1 MMDPL
6 SPSGYNRAAT
16 DKAAA
21 NRPAPAE
28 KAPAAAAPE
37 RPQAAAPARLQDDTL
52 ELSDAA
58 RQSMAEP
65 GFDRAKVDA
74 IKLAL
79 QQGQYPLDS
88 RRMAENFLAIEKMI
102 SG

>member
-6 SPSGYNRAAT
+6 SSSGRYNRAPPTDNAAA
-16 DKAAA
+16 DKA
-21 NRPAPAE
+21 
-28 KAPAAAAPE
+28 KASNSAAP
-37 RPQAAAPARLQDDTL
+37 AAAPARPARLEDDTL
-52 ELSDAA
+52 ELSQAA
-58 RQSMAEP
+58 RQSLQEP

-88 RRMAENFLAIEKMI
+88 RRIAENFMAIEKMI